1 MRLSESRRTIT
12 ALLQDAA
19 ASDPDATAVSIIG
32 GRSYTRSELIDAS
45 LRIGGAM
52 TSAGVQVGDR
62 VVIILGNKIEFLTS
76 WCGAVLR
83 GALPVPLHTSFV
95 EDILANLLRSSAP
108 CVIVAERDCFEKIL
122 PALNAAGFD
131 GTLAL
136 VGDGSPIEH
145 SGMTIVDFSEWDDHP
160 VPTETHVAS
169 PADPCTIF
177 YSSGTTGP
185 SKGAIWPHN
194 AVYSLAEAF
203 ATLGKYAKG
212 DVVHTATPLFHA
224 LALANGFLASL
235 MCNGSC
241 LLAPR
246 FSLSRFWQEIVDF
259 KATKT
264 MMLGEMVTLITQQ
277 EPTDLERQH
286 QVTAA
291 FIAPRPAKNFTEFED
306 RFGLKIFGA
315 FGNTDVGLPLWAPQD
330 TQHPSAVGQ
339 AVDTWEVMLVDEFDE
354 EVPDGQA
361 GELIARPRVP
371 FVGTMG
377 YWGMPEA
384 TIDLVRNC
392 WYHTGDILRRSD
404 DGWFYFVDRK
414 KDSMRR
420 GGENISSFEVEQALL
435 THPAVLE
442 VAVFAVAAELAEDDV
457 MACLVLRPGAS
468 LEEVGLHAEKR
479 LPYFA
484 VPRYYDVRESL
495 PRTPTQKIMKAAL
508 RNDGVTPTTWDR
520 GRVRRTAT
528 AQPIHAPSSN

>member
-1 MRLSESRRTIT
+1 MRLGESRRTIT
-12 ALLQDAA
+12 ALLEDAA
-19 ASDPDATAVSIIG
+19 ARDAEATAVTIIG
-32 GRSYTRSELIDAS
+32 GRSYTRGELLDAS

-62 VVIILGNKIEFLTS
+62 VVIILGNRIEFLTS

-108 CVIVAERDCFEKIL
+108 RVIVAEREGVELIL
-122 PALNAAGFD
+122 PALDAAGFE

-136 VGDGSPIEH
+136 VGEGSPIERT
-145 SGMTIVDFSEWDDHP
+145 GVTIADFSEWANHAQLP
-160 VPTETHVAS
+160 EIFAAS

-194 AVYSLAEAF
+194 AVYSLTEAF
-203 ATLGKYAKG
+203 ATLGEYGKG

-235 MCNGSC
+235 MSEGSC

-246 FSLSRFWQEIVDF
+246 FSLSRFWQQIVDF

-264 MMLGEMVTLITQQ
+264 MMLGEMVTLIIQQ
-277 EPTDLERQH
+277 EPHDLERRH
-286 QVTAA
+286 QITAA
-291 FIAPRPAKNFTEFED
+291 FVAPRPAESFSEFED

-330 TQHPSAVGQ
+330 TQHSSAVGQ
-339 AVDTWEVMLVDEFDE
+339 AIDTWEVMLVDEFDE
-354 EVPDGQA
+354 EVPDGQP
-361 GELIARPRVP
+361 GELVARPKVP
-371 FVGTMG
+371 FTGTMG

-384 TIDLVRNC
+384 SVELMRNC
-392 WYHTGDILRRSD
+392 WYHTGDILRRGE

-420 GGENISSFEVEQALL
+420 GGENISSFEVEQVLL
-435 THPAVLE
+435 SHPSVLE
-442 VAVFAVAAELAEDDV
+442 VAVFAVPAELAEDDV

-468 LEEVGLHAEKR
+468 LEEVGLHAEIR

-484 VPRYYDVRESL
+484 VPRYYDVRASL

-508 RNDGVTPTTWDR
+508 RRDGVTPTTWDR
-520 GRVRRTAT
+520 GRTRRTT
-528 AQPIHAPSSN
+528 TTSRPIHVSNG